1 MFFSVTTVHVYVFV
15 PTYTRVHGCWS
26 ENMCVGP
33 LFLFSQCLYSCY
45 CAFMFGHAFKVTS
58 HTKRGGLS
66 PRHTD
71 RNPQEPT
78 HLHGKKIYGKMVEV
92 RSRAQ
97 CRVLSHVGEIG

>member
-1 MFFSVTTVHVYVFV
+1 MYMCLYLH
-15 PTYTRVHGCWS
+15 TRVC
-26 ENMCVGP
+26 MVVGVRICASAP
-33 LFLFSQCLYSCY
+33 SFSCY

-92 RSRAQ
+92 RSWAQ